1 MGQAQRL
8 VRRLESTAGGR
19 LGVGS
24 LFTFSG
30 GLPIIG
36 RRAGLALAFLLLAG
50 VAEAEHAEWDFRG
63 RDASDW
69 DEPGQSVR
77 ARFRAAGYGDG
88 GERDP

>member
-1 MGQAQRL
+1 MGKAQRL
-8 VRRLESTAGGR
+8 VRRLGGPAGGSP
-19 LGVGS
+19 GGGS
-24 LFTFSG
+24 LFTFPRA
-30 GLPIIG
+30 LPIIW
-36 RRAGLALAFLLLAG
+36 RRAGLALAFLMLAG
-50 VAEAEHAEWDFRG
+50 VAEAEHAEWGFQG